1 MLRYFDFGLS
11 HMEVPGEASICIYIT
26 GCPNQC
32 PDCHYPELQ
41 SKDTGELLN
50 ENIEI
55 ILSFYSHI
63 ASCVCFL
70 GEGEAGDTE
79 RNELLNYAEKAHG
92 RGLKCCLYSGRDIVI
107 EGWMRVFDY
116 VKIGS
121 YKKGRGPISSPTTNQ
136 RMYKNTSAGFV
147 DMTSEFW

>member
-1 MLRYFDFGLS
+1 MLRYIDFGLS
-11 HMEVPGEASICIYIT
+11 YMEVPGEASICIYIT

-79 RNELLNYAEKAHG
+79 RNELLNYTEKAHG
-92 RGLKCCLYSGRDIVI
+92 RGLKCWLALRDEIKVWLRDAPAEQKDEFIKSGATECLAMICVRL
-107 EGWMRVFDY
+107 
-116 VKIGS
+116 
-121 YKKGRGPISSPTTNQ
+121 
-136 RMYKNTSAGFV
+136 
-147 DMTSEFW
+147 